1 MVLYCARDAPYNQYY
16 FLSTRPT
23 GERTRIMTVELQ
35 VTPAQIQAVAD
46 TVQVHK
52 FGGSSLAD
60 AYCYRR
66 VARIVTE
73 YAGASDLVVVS
84 AAGDT
89 TNRILAIIDAQ
100 ADDLGVAEVLL
111 KQLQKYQQGLITELL
126 NGDLQA
132 QLLALSNQ
140 DFARWWGW
148 LQGDEIITHR
158 PELLSYGELWSA
170 RLLAALLKQQGIKAD
185 YIDARDFLIADDAPE
200 PHIRVEVSR
209 IGLLNRI
216 APHPGVR
223 FIVTGFICSDPTGRS
238 LILGRNGSDYSA
250 TLVGSLIDSKQV
262 TIWKDVAGVYSADPR
277 KVERVVS
284 LPLLDWH
291 EAEELARL
299 GSPVLHPRTFQPVNR
314 KRMVIAVRS
323 SLKVENQQT
332 RIGQYDDTEP
342 KGKVLTSLTDVV
354 LFRVNLSNAKLIQQF
369 EELELV
375 PLISWN
381 EISQHHAYYA
391 YHQNHLDYIERW
403 LEHVDEADEVV
414 QMQGYSMIALVGN
427 RIQETTQYQTFKT
440 ELSAQNLRR
449 LAFSPDNN
457 AVIAILEQK
466 LENRLLNR
474 LHSQLFNY
482 RRSLGVL
489 VVGRGN
495 IGSAWLALYRR
506 LQERINEQMDVRILG
521 ILNSTRMWLDYHGLE
536 LDDWESSFD
545 KFARPYELSQLIPE
559 LANAG
564 CDELVMLDLTDST
577 EVAQLYPSFFANG
590 VHIISANKRAGA
602 SRESQYNE
610 IRTIQRE
617 YEREWYYNTTVGAG
631 LPLNYTINDLI
642 NSGDTIRSISGIF
655 SGTMSWLFENF
666 NTEVKFS
673 DLVREAKHRGLTEP
687 DPRADLTGQD
697 IIRKLLILAREIGLK
712 LDWQDI
718 QVDSLLPEQL
728 HGISYEE
735 FMQRLPELDAPMQE
749 LYRTAQQQGK
759 VPRVLASFA
768 VQPDDSVEARVG
780 IEFIP
785 AGDMLANLI
794 PGENIFVIYTDWYHE
809 MPLVISGPGAGK
821 EVTAGGVQSDLNQLL
836 SHLSNRHQG

>member
-1 MVLYCARDAPYNQYY
+1 
-16 FLSTRPT
+16 
-23 GERTRIMTVELQ
+23 MTVEVQ
-35 VTPAQIQAVAD
+35 VTPEQIQAVAD

-89 TNRILAIIDAQ
+89 TNRILEIIDAKS
-100 ADDLGVAEVLL
+100 DDKGVAEVLL
-111 KQLQKYQQGLITELL
+111 KQLEKYQQGLIHELL
-126 NGDLQA
+126 NGDVQARVLQQSQA
-132 QLLALSNQ
+132 
-140 DFARWWGW
+140 DFKRWYAW
-148 LQGDEIITHR
+148 LNDQEEIKRR

-170 RLLAALLKQQGIKAD
+170 RLLSALLEQQGVTAD
-185 YIDARDFLIADDAPE
+185 YIDARTFLVADDAPE
-200 PHIRVEVSR
+200 PHIRVDVSR
-209 IGLLNRI
+209 AGLLNRI
-216 APHPGVR
+216 APHPGTR
-223 FIVTGFICSDPTGRS
+223 FIVTGFICTDPDGNS

-284 LPLLDWH
+284 LPTIDWQ

-314 KRMVIAVRS
+314 ERMVIAVRS

-332 RIGQYDDTEP
+332 RIGQYNDTEP
-342 KGKVLTSLTDVV
+342 KGKVLTSLADVV
-354 LFRVNLSNAKLIQQF
+354 LFRVDLSDPKLVEQF
-369 EELELV
+369 ESLELT

-381 EISQHHAYYA
+381 EVAQHHAYYA
-391 YHQNHLDYIERW
+391 YHQNHLEYIERW
-403 LEHVDEADEVV
+403 LEQVDKADHVV
-414 QMQGYSMIALVGN
+414 QMAGYSMIALVGA
-427 RIQETTQYQTFKT
+427 RIQETDQYGTFKT

-449 LAFSPDNN
+449 LAFSPDSNS
-457 AVIAILEQK
+457 VIAILEQK
-466 LENRLLNR
+466 LDNRLLNR

-495 IGSAWLALYRR
+495 IGSAWLSLYRR
-506 LQERINEQMDVRILG
+506 LRERINEQMDVRIIG
-521 ILNSTRMWLDYHGLE
+521 ILNSTRMWLDYNGVE
-536 LDDWESSFD
+536 LDDWEASFD

-559 LANAG
+559 LPNAPY
-564 CDELVMLDLTDST
+564 DELVMLDLTDSVG
-577 EVAQLYPSFFANG
+577 VAQLYPSFFANG
-590 VHIISANKRAGA
+590 LHIISANKRAGA
-602 SRESQYNE
+602 SGESQYQE

-631 LPLNYTINDLI
+631 LPLNYALNDLR

-666 NTEVKFS
+666 NADVKFS
-673 DLVREAKHRGLTEP
+673 DLVREAKMRGLSEP
-687 DPRADLTGQD
+687 DPREDLTCQD
-697 IIRKLLILAREIGLK
+697 IVRKLLILAREIGLK
-712 LDWQDI
+712 LDWKDI
-718 QVDSLLPEQL
+718 DVDSLLPEQL
-728 HGISYEE
+728 EDIPLEQ
-735 FMQRLPELDAPMQE
+735 FMQRLPELDDAMHH
-749 LYRTAQQQGK
+749 LYLDAQQTGK
-759 VPRVLASFA
+759 VPRLLASFA
-768 VQPDDSVEARVG
+768 VQDNDQVRARVG
-780 IEFIP
+780 IEYIP
-785 AGDMLANLI
+785 EGDMLANLI

-836 SHLSNRHQG
+836 SRLSNRHQG

>member
-1 MVLYCARDAPYNQYY
+1 
-16 FLSTRPT
+16 
-23 GERTRIMTVELQ
+23 MTVEVQ
-35 VTPAQIQAVAD
+35 VTPEQIQAVAD

-89 TNRILAIIDAQ
+89 TNRILAIIDAK

-111 KQLQKYQQGLITELL
+111 KQLEKYQQGLITELL
-126 NGDLQA
+126 NGASQQA
-132 QLLALSNQ
+132 VLEQSQ
-140 DFARWWGW
+140 HDFKRWYRW
-148 LQGDEIITHR
+148 LQGDEQIERR

-170 RLLAALLKQQGIKAD
+170 RLLSALLQQQGVNSD
-185 YIDARDFLIADDAPE
+185 YIDARSFLIADDAPE
-200 PHIRVEVSR
+200 PHIRVEISR
-209 IGLLNRI
+209 AGLLNRI
-216 APHPGVR
+216 APHPGTR
-223 FIVTGFICSDPTGRS
+223 FIVTGFICSDPEGHS

-284 LPLLDWH
+284 LPTIDWQ

-314 KRMVIAVRS
+314 ERMVIAVRS

-332 RIGQYDDTEP
+332 RIGQYEDTEP
-342 KGKVLTSLTDVV
+342 KGKVLTSLADVV
-354 LFRVNLSNAKLIQQF
+354 LFRVDLSDPKLVDQF
-369 EELELV
+369 ENLELT

-381 EISQHHAYYA
+381 EIAQHHAYYA
-391 YHQNHLDYIERW
+391 YHQNHLEFLEKW
-403 LEHVDEADEVV
+403 LENVDKAERVV

-427 RIQETTQYQTFKT
+427 RIQETAQYSTFKT
-440 ELSAQNLRR
+440 ELSAQSLRR
-449 LAFSPDNN
+449 MAFSADSN

-466 LENRLLNR
+466 LDNRLLNR

-495 IGSAWLALYRR
+495 IGSAWLALYQR
-506 LQERINEQMDVRILG
+506 LRERISEQMDVRIIG
-521 ILNSTRMWLDYHGLE
+521 ILNSTRMWLDYNGLE
-536 LDDWESSFD
+536 LNEWQTSFD

-559 LANAG
+559 LPNAPY
-564 CDELVMLDLTDST
+564 DELVMLDLTDSVA
-577 EVAQLYPSFFANG
+577 VAQLYPSFFANG
-590 VHIISANKRAGA
+590 LHIISANKRAGA
-602 SRESQYNE
+602 SGEAQYQE

-631 LPLNYTINDLI
+631 LPLNYALNDLR

-666 NTEVKFS
+666 HAEVNFS
-673 DLVREAKHRGLTEP
+673 DLVREAKQRGLSEP
-687 DPRADLTGQD
+687 DPREDLTCQD
-697 IIRKLLILAREIGLK
+697 IVRKLLILAREIGLR

-718 QVDSLLPEQL
+718 DVDSLLPPQL
-728 HGISYEE
+728 EDIPLDE
-735 FMQRLPELDAPMQE
+735 FMQRLPELDAAMQH
-749 LYRTAQQQGK
+749 LYLDAQKTQK
-759 VPRVLASFA
+759 VPRLLASFA
-768 VQPDDSVEARVG
+768 VQEDDSVRARVG
-780 IEFIP
+780 IEYIP
-785 AGDMLANLI
+785 EGDMLANLI

-836 SHLSNRHQG
+836 SRLSNRHQGS

>member
-1 MVLYCARDAPYNQYY
+1 
-16 FLSTRPT
+16 
-23 GERTRIMTVELQ
+23 MTVEVQ
-35 VTPAQIQAVAD
+35 VTPEQIQAVAD

-89 TNRILAIIDAQ
+89 TNRILAIIDAK

-111 KQLQKYQQGLITELL
+111 KQLEKYQQGLITELL
-126 NGDLQA
+126 NGDIQA
-132 QLLALSNQ
+132 RVLEQSQ
-140 DFARWWGW
+140 HDFKRWWAW
-148 LQGDEIITHR
+148 LNGEEEINRR

-170 RLLAALLKQQGIKAD
+170 RLLSALLQQQGVTSD
-185 YIDARDFLIADDAPE
+185 YIDARTFLVADDAPE
-200 PHIRVEVSR
+200 PHIRVPVSR
-209 IGLLNRI
+209 AGLLNRI
-216 APHPGVR
+216 APHPGTR
-223 FIVTGFICSDPTGRS
+223 FIVTGFICADPEGNS

-284 LPLLDWH
+284 LPILDWQ

-314 KRMVIAVRS
+314 ERMVIAVRS

-332 RIGQYDDTEP
+332 RIGQYEDTEP
-342 KGKVLTSLTDVV
+342 KGKVLTSLADVV
-354 LFRVNLSNAKLIQQF
+354 LFHVDLSDAKLVQQF
-369 EELELV
+369 EDLDLT

-381 EISQHHAYYA
+381 EIAQHHAYYA
-391 YHQNHLDYIERW
+391 YHQNHLEFLERW
-403 LEHVDEADEVV
+403 LEQVDKADHVV

-427 RIQETTQYQTFKT
+427 RIQETDQYSTFKT
-440 ELSAQNLRR
+440 ELSAQSLRR
-449 LAFSPDNN
+449 LAFSPDSN

-466 LENRLLNR
+466 LDNRLLNR

-495 IGSAWLALYRR
+495 IGSAWLSLYRR
-506 LQERINEQMDVRILG
+506 LRERINEQMDVRILG
-521 ILNSTRMWLDYHGLE
+521 ILNSTRMWLDYNGLE
-536 LDDWESSFD
+536 LDDWQASFD

-559 LANAG
+559 LPNAP
-564 CDELVMLDLTDST
+564 CDELVMLDLTDSVA
-577 EVAQLYPSFFANG
+577 VAQLYPSFFANG
-590 VHIISANKRAGA
+590 LHIISANKRAGA
-602 SRESQYNE
+602 SGESQYNE

-631 LPLNYTINDLI
+631 LPLNYALNDLR

-666 NTEVKFS
+666 NSEVKFS
-673 DLVREAKHRGLTEP
+673 DLVREAKARGLSEP
-687 DPRADLTGQD
+687 DPREDLTCQD
-697 IIRKLLILAREIGLK
+697 IVRKLLILAREIGLK
-712 LDWQDI
+712 LDWKDI
-718 QVDSLLPEQL
+718 DVESLLPEQL
-728 HGISYEE
+728 EDISLEE
-735 FMQRLPELDAPMQE
+735 FMQRLPELDDAMHH
-749 LYRTAQQQGK
+749 LYTDAQQTQK
-759 VPRVLASFA
+759 VPRLLASFA
-768 VQPDDSVEARVG
+768 VQDDDSVRARVG
-780 IEFIP
+780 IEYIP
-785 AGDMLANLI
+785 EGDMLANLI

-836 SHLSNRHQG
+836 SRLSNRHQG

>member
-1 MVLYCARDAPYNQYY
+1 
-16 FLSTRPT
+16 
-23 GERTRIMTVELQ
+23 MTVEVQ
-35 VTPAQIQAVAD
+35 VTPEQIQAVAD

-89 TNRILAIIDAQ
+89 TNRILAIIDAK

-111 KQLQKYQQGLITELL
+111 KQLEKYQQGLILELL
-126 NGDLQA
+126 NGDVQQRVLSQSQHDFKRWYA
-132 QLLALSNQ
+132 WLA
-140 DFARWWGW
+140 GKE
-148 LQGDEIITHR
+148 EITRR

-170 RLLAALLKQQGIKAD
+170 RLLAALLEQQGVTAD
-185 YIDARDFLIADDAPE
+185 HIDARTFLVADDAPE
-200 PHIRVEVSR
+200 PHIRVETSR
-209 IGLLNRI
+209 AGLLNRI
-216 APHPGVR
+216 APHPGTR
-223 FIVTGFICSDPTGRS
+223 FIVTGFICADPEGNS

-284 LPLLDWH
+284 LPTIDWQ

-299 GSPVLHPRTFQPVNR
+299 GSPILHPRTFQPVNR
-314 KRMVIAVRS
+314 ERMVIAVRS

-332 RIGQYDDTEP
+332 RIGQYEDTDP

-354 LFRVNLSNAKLIQQF
+354 LFRVDLSDAKLVQQF
-369 EELELV
+369 EDLELV

-381 EISQHHAYYA
+381 EVAQHHAYYA
-391 YHQNHLDYIERW
+391 YHQNHLDYLERW
-403 LEHVDEADEVV
+403 LQEVDKADHVV

-427 RIQETTQYQTFKT
+427 RIQETDQYSTFKT

-449 LAFSPDNN
+449 LAFSSDSNS
-457 AVIAILEQK
+457 VIAILEQK
-466 LENRLLNR
+466 LDNRLLNR

-495 IGSAWLALYRR
+495 IGSAWLSLYRR
-506 LQERINEQMDVRILG
+506 LRERINEQMDVRIIG
-521 ILNSTRMWLDYHGLE
+521 IFNSTRMWLDYNGLE
-536 LDDWESSFD
+536 LDHWEVSFD

-559 LANAG
+559 LPNAPY
-564 CDELVMLDLTDST
+564 DELVMLDLTDAVS
-577 EVAQLYPSFFANG
+577 VAQLYPSFFANG
-590 VHIISANKRAGA
+590 LHIISANKRAGA
-602 SRESQYNE
+602 SGESQYNE

-631 LPLNYTINDLI
+631 LPLNYALNDLR

-666 NTEVKFS
+666 NADVKFS
-673 DLVREAKHRGLTEP
+673 DLVREAKARGLSEP
-687 DPRADLTGQD
+687 DPREDLTCQD
-697 IIRKLLILAREIGLK
+697 IVRKLLILAREIGLK
-712 LDWQDI
+712 LDWKDI
-718 QVDSLLPEQL
+718 DVESLLPEQL
-728 HGISYEE
+728 EEIPLDE
-735 FMQRLPELDAPMQE
+735 FMGRLPELDDSMHD
-749 LYRTAQQQGK
+749 LYLDAQQTGK
-759 VPRVLASFA
+759 VPRLLASFA
-768 VQPDDSVEARVG
+768 VQDDDSVRARVG
-780 IEFIP
+780 IEYIP
-785 AGDMLANLI
+785 EGDMLANLI

-836 SHLSNRHQG
+836 SRLSNRRSQ

>member
-1 MVLYCARDAPYNQYY
+1 
-16 FLSTRPT
+16 
-23 GERTRIMTVELQ
+23 MTVEVQ
-35 VTPAQIQAVAD
+35 VTQEQINAVAD

-89 TNRILAIIDAQ
+89 TNRILAIMDAKT
-100 ADDLGVAEVLL
+100 DDLGVAEVLL
-111 KQLQKYQQGLITELL
+111 KQLEKYQQGLILELL
-126 NGDLQA
+126 NGDVQQHVLA
-132 QLLALSNQ
+132 QSQ
-140 DFARWWGW
+140 HDFARWYRW
-148 LQGDEIITHR
+148 LNGDEVITRR

-170 RLLAALLKQQGIKAD
+170 RLLSALLQQQGVTSD
-185 YIDARDFLIADDAPE
+185 YIDARTFLVADDAPE
-200 PHIRVEVSR
+200 PHIRVAVSR
-209 IGLLNRI
+209 AGLLNRI
-216 APHPGVR
+216 APHPGTR
-223 FIVTGFICSDPTGRS
+223 FIVTGFICADPDGNS

-284 LPLLDWH
+284 LPTIDWQ

-299 GSPVLHPRTFQPVNR
+299 GSPILHPRTFQPVNR
-314 KRMVIAVRS
+314 ERMVIAVRS

-332 RIGQYDDTEP
+332 RIGQYEDTEP

-354 LFRVNLSNAKLIQQF
+354 LFRVDLSDAKLVQQF
-369 EELELV
+369 EDLELV

-381 EISQHHAYYA
+381 EIAQHHAYYA

-403 LEHVDEADEVV
+403 LTEVDKADHVV
-414 QMQGYSMIALVGN
+414 QMVGYSMIALVGN
-427 RIQETTQYQTFKT
+427 RIQETEQYGTFKT

-449 LAFSPDNN
+449 LAFSPDSN

-466 LENRLLNR
+466 LDNRLLNR

-495 IGSAWLALYRR
+495 IGSAWLSLYRR
-506 LQERINEQMDVRILG
+506 LRERINEQMDVRIIG
-521 ILNSTRMWLDYHGLE
+521 ILNSTRMWLDYNGLE
-536 LDDWESSFD
+536 LDHWESSFD

-559 LANAG
+559 LPNAPY
-564 CDELVMLDLTDST
+564 DELVMLDLTDAVP
-577 EVAQLYPSFFANG
+577 VAQLYPSFFANG
-590 VHIISANKRAGA
+590 LHIISANKRAGA
-602 SRESQYNE
+602 SGESQYNE

-631 LPLNYTINDLI
+631 LPLNYALNDLR

-666 NTEVKFS
+666 NADVNFS
-673 DLVREAKHRGLTEP
+673 DLVREAKVRGLSEP
-687 DPRADLTGQD
+687 DPREDLTCQD
-697 IIRKLLILAREIGLK
+697 IVRKLLILAREIGLN
-712 LDWQDI
+712 LDWKDI
-718 QVDSLLPEQL
+718 DVESLLPEQL
-728 HGISYEE
+728 EDIPLDE
-735 FMQRLPELDAPMQE
+735 FMQRLPELDDSMRD
-749 LYRTAQQQGK
+749 LYLDAQKTQK
-759 VPRVLASFA
+759 VPRLLASFA
-768 VQPDDSVEARVG
+768 VQDDDSVRARVG
-780 IEFIP
+780 IEYIP
-785 AGDMLANLI
+785 EGDMLANLI

-836 SHLSNRHQG
+836 SRLSNRHNR

>member
-1 MVLYCARDAPYNQYY
+1 MVVEVQVSSQQID
-16 FLSTRPT
+16 
-23 GERTRIMTVELQ
+23 TVAEQ
-35 VTPAQIQAVAD
+35 
-46 TVQVHK
+46 VQVHK

-89 TNRILAIIDAQ
+89 TNRILAIIDARQ
-100 ADDLGVAEVLL
+100 NADEGVAEVLL
-111 KQLQKYQQGLITELL
+111 KQLEKYQQGLIGDLLSADHKARMMDLSRKDFKRWYAWL
-126 NGDLQA
+126 NGEETIENRA
-132 QLLALSNQ
+132 
-140 DFARWWGW
+140 
-148 LQGDEIITHR
+148 
-158 PELLSYGELWSA
+158 ELLSYGELWSA
-170 RLLAALLKQQGIKAD
+170 RLLATLLQQQGGRAD
-185 YIDARDFLIADDAPE
+185 WIDARTFLVADDAPE
-200 PHIRVEVSR
+200 PLIRVEPSR
-209 IGLLNRI
+209 AGLLNRI
-216 APHPGVR
+216 APHPGTR
-223 FIVTGFICSDPTGRS
+223 FIVTGFICADPEGNS

-284 LPLLDWH
+284 LPILDWQ

-314 KRMVIAVRS
+314 DRMVIAVRS

-332 RIGQYDDTEP
+332 RIGQYEDTEP
-342 KGKVLTSLTDVV
+342 RGKVLTALAEVV
-354 LFRVNLSNAKLIQQF
+354 LFRVSLRDAKLVEKF
-369 EELELV
+369 EELELT

-381 EISQHHAYYA
+381 DLDSQHAYYA
-391 YHQNHLDYIERW
+391 YHQNHLYFMEGW
-403 LEHVDEADEVV
+403 LEEIDVSNQVV

-427 RIQETTQYQTFKT
+427 RIQETDQYKTFKQ
-440 ELSAQNLRR
+440 ELSEQNLKR
-449 LAFSPDNN
+449 LSFTPDNN
-457 AVIAILEQK
+457 AVVAILEQK
-466 LENRLLNR
+466 MDNRLLNR

-506 LQERINEQMDVRILG
+506 LRERINEQMDVRIIG
-521 ILNSTRMWLDYHGLE
+521 ILNSTRMWLDYNGVDLN
-536 LDDWESSFD
+536 DWEASFEQL
-545 KFARPYELSQLIPE
+545 ARPYDLSQLIPE
-559 LANAG
+559 LPNAPY
-564 CDELVMLDLTDST
+564 DELVMLDLTDAVP
-577 EVAQLYPSFFANG
+577 VAQLYPSFFANG

-602 SRESQYNE
+602 SNESQYNE

-631 LPLNYTINDLI
+631 LPLNYALNDLR
-642 NSGDTIRSISGIF
+642 NSGDSIRSISGIF

-666 NTEVKFS
+666 NSEVKFS
-673 DLVREAKHRGLTEP
+673 DLVREAKERGLSEP
-687 DPRADLTGQD
+687 DPREDLSCQD
-697 IIRKLLILAREIGLK
+697 IVRKLLILAREIGLR

-718 QVDSLLPEQL
+718 DVESLLPEQL
-728 HGISYEE
+728 ADISLTE
-735 FMQRLPELDAPMQE
+735 FMDRLPELDDEMHA
-749 LYRTAQQQGK
+749 LYADAQKTSK
-759 VPRVLASFA
+759 VPRLLASFA
-768 VQPDDSVEARVG
+768 VQDDDSVRARVG
-780 IEFIP
+780 IEYIP
-785 AGDMLANLI
+785 EGDMLANLI

-836 SHLSNRHQG
+836 SRLSKKGLN

>member
-126 NGDLQA
+126 NCDLQA

-299 GSPVLHPRTFQPVNR
+299 GSPVLHPRTFQPINR
-314 KRMVIAVRS
+314 ERMVISVRS

-332 RIGQYDDTEP
+332 RIGKYDYTEAQ
-342 KGKVLTSLTDVV
+342 GKVLTSLQDVT
-354 LFRVNLSNAKLIQQF
+354 LFSIALEHKELLQTFKEKCLEPLLSWVDNGQQHFAFHQNL
-369 EELELV
+369 LEYVRLWFSEQDAAV
-375 PLISWN
+375 HVR
-381 EISQHHAYYA
+381 EIS
-391 YHQNHLDYIERW
+391 
-403 LEHVDEADEVV
+403 
-414 QMQGYSMIALVGN
+414 GYSMVALVGA
-427 RIQETTQYQTFKT
+427 RIKETRQFAVLKREVDEQQLRYFAVA
-440 ELSAQNLRR
+440 ENNNSA
-449 LAFSPDNN
+449 
-457 AVIAILEQK
+457 IAILGQK
-466 LENRLLNR
+466 LDHSFLNR
-474 LHSQLFNY
+474 LHSLLFNF
-482 RRSLGVL
+482 RRSVGVL
-489 VVGRGN
+489 VIGRGN
-495 IGSAWLALYRR
+495 IGSEWLKLFRKQRDNLNESIDVKIMGIASSSR
-506 LQERINEQMDVRILG
+506 L
-521 ILNSTRMWLDYHGLE
+521 WLDYNGVE
-536 LDDWESSFD
+536 LNNWQEDFERL
-545 KFARPYELSQLIPE
+545 ARPYVLNELLRE
-559 LANAG
+559 LPNAPF
-564 CDELVMLDLTDST
+564 DELIAIDLTDSDD
-577 EVAQLYPSFFANG
+577 VARHYSSFFANG
-590 VHIISANKRAGA
+590 LHIISANKRAGA
-602 SRESQYNE
+602 APEALYRE
-610 IRTIQRE
+610 IRTIQQE
-617 YEREWYYNTTVGAG
+617 WEREW
-631 LPLNYTINDLI
+631 L
-642 NSGDTIRSISGIF
+642 
-655 SGTMSWLFENF
+655 
-666 NTEVKFS
+666 
-673 DLVREAKHRGLTEP
+673 
-687 DPRADLTGQD
+687 
-697 IIRKLLILAREIGLK
+697 
-712 LDWQDI
+712 
-718 QVDSLLPEQL
+718 
-728 HGISYEE
+728 
-735 FMQRLPELDAPMQE
+735 
-749 LYRTAQQQGK
+749 
-759 VPRVLASFA
+759 
-768 VQPDDSVEARVG
+768 
-780 IEFIP
+780 
-785 AGDMLANLI
+785 
-794 PGENIFVIYTDWYHE
+794 
-809 MPLVISGPGAGK
+809 
-821 EVTAGGVQSDLNQLL
+821 
-836 SHLSNRHQG
+836 

>member
-1 MVLYCARDAPYNQYY
+1 
-16 FLSTRPT
+16 
-23 GERTRIMTVELQ
+23 MTVEVQ
-35 VTPAQIQAVAD
+35 VTPEQIQAVAD

-89 TNRILAIIDAQ
+89 TNRILAIIDAK

-111 KQLQKYQQGLITELL
+111 KQLEKYQQGLITELL
-126 NGDLQA
+126 NGDIQTRVLEQS
-132 QLLALSNQ
+132 QH
-140 DFARWWGW
+140 DFKRWWAW
-148 LQGDEIITHR
+148 LNGEEEINRR

-170 RLLAALLKQQGIKAD
+170 RLLSALLQQQGVTSD
-185 YIDARDFLIADDAPE
+185 YIDARTFLVADDAPE
-200 PHIRVEVSR
+200 PHIRVPVSR
-209 IGLLNRI
+209 AGLLNRI
-216 APHPGVR
+216 APHPGTR
-223 FIVTGFICSDPTGRS
+223 FIVTGFICADPEGNS

-284 LPLLDWH
+284 LPILDWQ

-314 KRMVIAVRS
+314 ERMVIAVRS

-332 RIGQYDDTEP
+332 RIGQYEDTEP

-354 LFRVNLSNAKLIQQF
+354 LFRVDLSDAKLVQQF
-369 EELELV
+369 EDLDLT

-381 EISQHHAYYA
+381 EIAQHHAYYA
-391 YHQNHLDYIERW
+391 YHQNHLEFLERW
-403 LEHVDEADEVV
+403 LEQVDKSDHVV

-427 RIQETTQYQTFKT
+427 RIQETDQYSTFKT

-449 LAFSPDNN
+449 MAFSPDSN

-466 LENRLLNR
+466 LDNRLLNR

-495 IGSAWLALYRR
+495 IGSAWLSLYRR
-506 LQERINEQMDVRILG
+506 LRERINEQMDVRILG
-521 ILNSTRMWLDYHGLE
+521 ILNSTRMWLDYNGLE
-536 LDDWESSFD
+536 LDDWQASFD

-559 LANAG
+559 LPNAP
-564 CDELVMLDLTDST
+564 CDELVMLDLTDSV

-590 VHIISANKRAGA
+590 LHIISANKRAGA
-602 SRESQYNE
+602 SGESQYNE

-631 LPLNYTINDLI
+631 LPLNYALNDLR

-666 NTEVKFS
+666 NAEVKFS
-673 DLVREAKHRGLTEP
+673 DLVREAKARGLSEP
-687 DPRADLTGQD
+687 DPREDLTCQD
-697 IIRKLLILAREIGLK
+697 IVRKLLILAREIGLK
-712 LDWQDI
+712 LDWKDI
-718 QVDSLLPEQL
+718 DVESLLPEQL
-728 HGISYEE
+728 EEISLEE
-735 FMQRLPELDAPMQE
+735 FMQRLPELDDAMHH
-749 LYRTAQQQGK
+749 LYTDAQQTQK
-759 VPRVLASFA
+759 VPRLLASFA
-768 VQPDDSVEARVG
+768 VQEDDSVRARVG
-780 IEFIP
+780 IEYIP
-785 AGDMLANLI
+785 EGDMLANLI

-836 SHLSNRHQG
+836 SRLSNRHQG

>member
-1 MVLYCARDAPYNQYY
+1 
-16 FLSTRPT
+16 
-23 GERTRIMTVELQ
+23 MTVEVK
-35 VTPAQIQAVAD
+35 VTPEQIQNVAEQ
-46 TVQVHK
+46 VQVHK

-66 VARIVTE
+66 VARIVSE

-89 TNRILAIIDAQ
+89 TNRILAIIDAK
-100 ADDLGVAEVLL
+100 ADDRGVAEVLL
-111 KQLQKYQQGLITELL
+111 KQLEKYQQGLINELL
-126 NGDLQA
+126 NGDHQQRVLD
-132 QLLALSNQ
+132 LSQQ
-140 DFARWWGW
+140 DFKRWYGW
-148 LQGDEIITHR
+148 LNDQEVITHK

-170 RLLAALLKQQGIKAD
+170 RLLAALLQQQGVTAD
-185 YIDARDFLIADDAPE
+185 YIDARTFLVAEDAPE
-200 PHIRVEVSR
+200 PLIQVPVSR
-209 IGLLNRI
+209 AGLLNRI
-216 APHPGVR
+216 APHPGTR
-223 FIVTGFICSDPTGRS
+223 FIVTGFICADPSGRS

-284 LPLLDWH
+284 LPILDWQ

-314 KRMVIAVRS
+314 ERMVIAVRS

-332 RIGQYDDTEP
+332 RIGLYEDTEA
-342 KGKVLTSLTDVV
+342 KGKVLTSLADVV
-354 LFRVNLSNAKLIQQF
+354 LFRVDLSDAQLIDKF
-369 EELELV
+369 ENLELT

-381 EISQHHAYYA
+381 EVAQHHAYYA
-391 YHQNHLDYIERW
+391 YHQNHLDFLQQW
-403 LEHVDEADEVV
+403 LLEVDKADHVV
-414 QMQGYSMIALVGN
+414 QMEGYSMIALVGN
-427 RIQETTQYQTFKT
+427 RIQETAQYSTFKT

-466 LENRLLNR
+466 LDNRLLNR
-474 LHSQLFNY
+474 IHSQLFNY

-506 LQERINEQMDVRILG
+506 LRERINEQMDVRIIG
-521 ILNSTRMWLDYHGLE
+521 ILNSKQMWLDYNGLD
-536 LDDWESSFD
+536 LNDWEQQFD
-545 KFARPYELSQLIPE
+545 QFARPYEMSQLIPE
-559 LANAG
+559 LPNAPY
-564 CDELVMLDLTDST
+564 DELVMLDLTDAIA
-577 EVAQLYPSFFANG
+577 VAQLYPSFFANG
-590 VHIISANKRAGA
+590 LHIISANKRAGA
-602 SRESQYNE
+602 SGESQYNE

-631 LPLNYTINDLI
+631 LPLNYALNDLR

-666 NTEVKFS
+666 NAEVNFS
-673 DLVREAKHRGLTEP
+673 DLVREAKVRGLSEP
-687 DPRADLTGQD
+687 DPREDLSCQD
-697 IIRKLLILAREIGLK
+697 IIRKMLILAREIGLR

-718 QVDSLLPEQL
+718 DVDSLLPESL
-728 HGISYEE
+728 ADISLDE
-735 FMQRLPELDAPMQE
+735 FMQRLPELDAGMHN
-749 LYRTAQQQGK
+749 LYLDAQKTGK
-759 VPRVLASFA
+759 VPRLLASFA
-768 VQPDDSVEARVG
+768 VQDDDSVRARVG
-780 IEFIP
+780 IEYIP
-785 AGDMLANLI
+785 EGDMLANLI

-836 SHLSNRHQG
+836 SRLISQR

>member
-1 MVLYCARDAPYNQYY
+1 
-16 FLSTRPT
+16 
-23 GERTRIMTVELQ
+23 MTVEVQ
-35 VTPAQIQAVAD
+35 VTPEQIQAVAD

-89 TNRILAIIDAQ
+89 TNRILAIIDAK

-111 KQLQKYQQGLITELL
+111 KQLEKYQQGLILELL
-126 NGDLQA
+126 NGDVQQRVLA
-132 QLLALSNQ
+132 QSQHDFKRWYTWLA
-140 DFARWWGW
+140 GEE
-148 LQGDEIITHR
+148 EITRR

-170 RLLAALLKQQGIKAD
+170 RLLSALLEQQGVTAD
-185 YIDARDFLIADDAPE
+185 YIDARTFLVADDAPE

-209 IGLLNRI
+209 AGLLNRI
-216 APHPGVR
+216 APRPGTR
-223 FIVTGFICSDPTGRS
+223 FIVTGFICADPEGNS

-250 TLVGSLIDSKQV
+250 TLVGSLIDAKQV

-284 LPLLDWH
+284 LPTIDWQ

-299 GSPVLHPRTFQPVNR
+299 GSPILHPRTFQPVNR
-314 KRMVIAVRS
+314 ERMVIAVRS

-332 RIGQYDDTEP
+332 RIGQYEDTDP
-342 KGKVLTSLTDVV
+342 KGKVLTSLTGVV
-354 LFRVNLSNAKLIQQF
+354 LFRVDLGDAKLVQQF
-369 EELELV
+369 EDLELV

-381 EISQHHAYYA
+381 EVAQHHAYYA
-391 YHQNHLDYIERW
+391 YHQNHLDYLERW
-403 LEHVDEADEVV
+403 LQEVDKADHVV

-427 RIQETTQYQTFKT
+427 RIQETDQYSTFKA

-449 LAFSPDNN
+449 LAFSPDSTS
-457 AVIAILEQK
+457 VIAILEQK
-466 LENRLLNR
+466 LDNRLLNR

-495 IGSAWLALYRR
+495 ISSAWLSLYRR
-506 LQERINEQMDVRILG
+506 LRERISEQMDVRIIG
-521 ILNSTRMWLDYHGLE
+521 ILNSTRMWLDYNGLE
-536 LDDWESSFD
+536 LNEWQTSFD

-559 LANAG
+559 LPNAPY
-564 CDELVMLDLTDST
+564 DELVMLDLTDSVA
-577 EVAQLYPSFFANG
+577 VAQLYPSFFANG
-590 VHIISANKRAGA
+590 LHIISANKRAGA
-602 SRESQYNE
+602 SGEAQYQE

-631 LPLNYTINDLI
+631 LPLNYALNDLR

-666 NTEVKFS
+666 NAEVNFS
-673 DLVREAKHRGLTEP
+673 DLVREAKVRGLSEP
-687 DPRADLTGQD
+687 DPREDLTCQD
-697 IIRKLLILAREIGLK
+697 IVRKLLILAREIGLK
-712 LDWQDI
+712 LDWKDI
-718 QVDSLLPEQL
+718 DVDSLLPEQL
-728 HGISYEE
+728 EDIPLED
-735 FMQRLPELDAPMQE
+735 FMQRLPELDDAMHH
-749 LYRTAQQQGK
+749 LYLDAQKTAK
-759 VPRVLASFA
+759 VPRLLASFA
-768 VQPDDSVEARVG
+768 VQNDDSVKARVG
-780 IEFIP
+780 IEYIP
-785 AGDMLANLI
+785 EGDMLANLI

-836 SHLSNRHQG
+836 SRLSNRHQG

>member
-1 MVLYCARDAPYNQYY
+1 
-16 FLSTRPT
+16 
-23 GERTRIMTVELQ
+23 MTVEVQ
-35 VTPAQIQAVAD
+35 VTPEQIQAVAD

-89 TNRILAIIDAQ
+89 TNRILAIIDAK

-111 KQLQKYQQGLITELL
+111 KQLEKYQQGLILELL
-126 NGDLQA
+126 NGDVQQRVLTQS
-132 QLLALSNQ
+132 QH
-140 DFARWWGW
+140 DFKRWYGW
-148 LQGDEIITHR
+148 LAGEEEITRR

-170 RLLAALLKQQGIKAD
+170 RLLAALLEQQGVNAD
-185 YIDARDFLIADDAPE
+185 YIDARTFLVADDAPE
-200 PHIRVEVSR
+200 PHIRVETSR
-209 IGLLNRI
+209 AGLLNRV
-216 APHPGVR
+216 APHPGTR
-223 FIVTGFICSDPTGRS
+223 FIVTGFICADPEGNS

-284 LPLLDWH
+284 LPTIDWQ

-299 GSPVLHPRTFQPVNR
+299 GSPILHPRTFQPVNR
-314 KRMVIAVRS
+314 ERMVIAVRS

-332 RIGQYDDTEP
+332 RIGQYEDTDP

-354 LFRVNLSNAKLIQQF
+354 LFRVDLSDAKLVQQF
-369 EELELV
+369 EDLELV

-381 EISQHHAYYA
+381 EVAQHHAYYA
-391 YHQNHLDYIERW
+391 YHQNHLDFLERW
-403 LEHVDEADEVV
+403 LQEVDKADHVV

-427 RIQETTQYQTFKT
+427 RIQETAQYGTFKT

-449 LAFSPDNN
+449 LAFSSDSNS
-457 AVIAILEQK
+457 VIAILEQK
-466 LENRLLNR
+466 LDNRLLNR

-495 IGSAWLALYRR
+495 IGSAWLSLYRR
-506 LQERINEQMDVRILG
+506 LRERINEQMDVRIIG
-521 ILNSTRMWLDYHGLE
+521 ILNSTRMWLDYNGLE
-536 LDDWESSFD
+536 LDHWEASFD

-559 LANAG
+559 LPNAPY
-564 CDELVMLDLTDST
+564 DELVMLDLTDAVP
-577 EVAQLYPSFFANG
+577 VAQLYPSFFANG
-590 VHIISANKRAGA
+590 LHIISANKRAGA
-602 SRESQYNE
+602 SGESQYNE

-631 LPLNYTINDLI
+631 LPLNYALNDLR

-666 NTEVKFS
+666 NADVKFS
-673 DLVREAKHRGLTEP
+673 DLVREAKARGLSEP
-687 DPRADLTGQD
+687 DPREDLTCQD
-697 IIRKLLILAREIGLK
+697 IVRKLLILAREIGLK
-712 LDWQDI
+712 LDWKDI
-718 QVDSLLPEQL
+718 DVESLLPEQL
-728 HGISYEE
+728 EEIPLDE
-735 FMQRLPELDAPMQE
+735 FMGRLPELDDSMHD
-749 LYRTAQQQGK
+749 LYLDAQQTGK
-759 VPRVLASFA
+759 VPRLLASFA
-768 VQPDDSVEARVG
+768 VQDDDSVRARVG
-780 IEFIP
+780 IEYIP
-785 AGDMLANLI
+785 EGDMLANLI

-836 SHLSNRHQG
+836 SRLSNRRSQ

>member
-1 MVLYCARDAPYNQYY
+1 
-16 FLSTRPT
+16 
-23 GERTRIMTVELQ
+23 MTVEVQ
-35 VTPAQIQAVAD
+35 VTPEQIQAVAD

-89 TNRILAIIDAQ
+89 TNRILAIIDAK

-111 KQLQKYQQGLITELL
+111 KQLEKYQQGLITELL
-126 NGDLQA
+126 NGDIQA
-132 QLLALSNQ
+132 RVLEQSQ
-140 DFARWWGW
+140 HDFKRWWAW
-148 LQGDEIITHR
+148 LNGEEEITRR

-170 RLLAALLKQQGIKAD
+170 RLLSALLQQQGVTSD
-185 YIDARDFLIADDAPE
+185 YIDARTFLVADDAPE
-200 PHIRVEVSR
+200 PHIRVPVSR
-209 IGLLNRI
+209 AGLLNRI
-216 APHPGVR
+216 APHPGTR
-223 FIVTGFICSDPTGRS
+223 FIVTGFICADTDGNS

-284 LPLLDWH
+284 LPILDWQ

-314 KRMVIAVRS
+314 ERMVIAVRS

-332 RIGQYDDTEP
+332 RIGQYEDTEP
-342 KGKVLTSLTDVV
+342 KGKVLTSLADVV
-354 LFRVNLSNAKLIQQF
+354 LFRVDLSDAKLVQQF
-369 EELELV
+369 EDLDLT

-381 EISQHHAYYA
+381 EIAQHHAYYA
-391 YHQNHLDYIERW
+391 YHQNHLEFLERW
-403 LEHVDEADEVV
+403 LEQVDKADHVV

-427 RIQETTQYQTFKT
+427 RIQETDQYSTFKT
-440 ELSAQNLRR
+440 ELSAQSLRR
-449 LAFSPDNN
+449 LAFSPDSN

-466 LENRLLNR
+466 LDNRLLNR

-495 IGSAWLALYRR
+495 IGSAWLSLYRR
-506 LQERINEQMDVRILG
+506 LRERINEQMDVRILG
-521 ILNSTRMWLDYHGLE
+521 ILNSTRMWLDYNGLE
-536 LDDWESSFD
+536 LDDWQASFD

-559 LANAG
+559 LPNAP
-564 CDELVMLDLTDST
+564 CDELVMLDLTDSVA
-577 EVAQLYPSFFANG
+577 VAQLYPSFFANG
-590 VHIISANKRAGA
+590 LHIISANKRAGA
-602 SRESQYNE
+602 SGESQYNE

-631 LPLNYTINDLI
+631 LPLNYALNDLR

-666 NTEVKFS
+666 NSEVKFS
-673 DLVREAKHRGLTEP
+673 DLVREAKARGLSEP
-687 DPRADLTGQD
+687 DPREDLTCQD
-697 IIRKLLILAREIGLK
+697 IVRKLLILAREIGLK
-712 LDWQDI
+712 LDWKDI
-718 QVDSLLPEQL
+718 DVESLLPEQL
-728 HGISYEE
+728 EDISLEE
-735 FMQRLPELDAPMQE
+735 FMQRLPELDDAMHH
-749 LYRTAQQQGK
+749 LYTDAQQTQK
-759 VPRVLASFA
+759 VPRLLASFA
-768 VQPDDSVEARVG
+768 VQDDDSVRARVG
-780 IEFIP
+780 IEYIP
-785 AGDMLANLI
+785 EGDMLANLI

-836 SHLSNRHQG
+836 SRLSNRHQG